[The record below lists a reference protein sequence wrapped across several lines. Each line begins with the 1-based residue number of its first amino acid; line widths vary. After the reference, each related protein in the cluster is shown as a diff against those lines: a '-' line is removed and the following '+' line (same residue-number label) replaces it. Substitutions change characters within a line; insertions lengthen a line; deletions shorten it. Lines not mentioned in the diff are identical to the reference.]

1 VRIWD
6 QSPQGNHLDL
16 APFNKHKV
24 QPGNDNGVNAS
35 SFPITLS
42 GGWRAYGAY
51 FTPGCGYRNYKNT
64 TGVAVANAPEVIYF
78 VIDGTRSNDKCCFDF
93 GSESRA
99 WERGRGPG
107 ARRGPGGEAGA
118 RERGG
123 GPGDYLRRL
132 LVLRAL
138 LHTRARASA
147 ACVCTCT
154 HYCRGACCTTTV
166 T

>member
-1 VRIWD
+1 MRIWD

-24 QPGNDNGVNAS
+24 QPGTDNGVNAS

-64 TGVAVANAPEVIYF
+64 TGVAVGNAPEVIYF

-93 GSESRA
+93 GSE
-99 WERGRGPG
+99 
-107 ARRGPGGEAGA
+107 
-118 RERGG
+118 
-123 GPGDYLRRL
+123 
-132 LVLRAL
+132 
-138 LHTRARASA
+138 
-147 ACVCTCT
+147 
-154 HYCRGACCTTTV
+154 
-166 T
+166 